1 MRRDLQVIVDSTYD
15 GMIAVD
21 KLGII
26 TLFNKAAERLTG
38 VLQKDALGK
47 KVTEVILNTR
57 LMHIL
62 ETGDFEL
69 NRKQNLGNCKIVTN
83 RMPVKDESGEII
95 GAVAVFRDITDL
107 INWESE
113 ILDLKEMQSMLEA
126 IFNATQDAIS
136 VVDQNGVNVMINP
149 AYTRLTGLTEKD
161 IIGKPARADIV
172 EGQSI
177 HLEVLET
184 MKPVKS
190 KKLKVGITKREV
202 LASAAPIMVDGEL
215 RGSVG
220 VLSDLSEIIQI
231 TQELKDAKSI
241 IRKLEARYTFDDI
254 IGNNEGM
261 EEAIEKARKASELPV
276 TVLLR
281 GESGTGKEIFA
292 HSIHNSSDRKF
303 KQFVRVNCAALT
315 ETLLE
320 SELFGYEDGAFTGAR
335 KGGKKGL
342 FEQADGGTI
351 FLDEIG
357 DISANTQVK
366 LLRVL
371 QEKEVVRVG
380 GVKPIHI
387 DVRVI
392 AATNMDLERAIEESR
407 FREDLYYRLNIFP
420 IIIPPLRER
429 KDDIKPLVINAIR
442 KFNLEYGRNVEDVD
456 EEALGVLKG
465 HPWNGN
471 VRELENVIGRCII
484 NMKLHENVIKRTHLP
499 GLYVRDIGSEKIT
512 TAPSFDNDGL
522 ERLEAV
528 LEQVEKR
535 HLTSILEKTNGN
547 KTEAARMLDISI
559 RNLYYKMKKYHLD

>member
-21 KLGII
+21 KLGVI

-429 KDDIKPLVINAIR
+429 KDDIKPLVMNAIR

-456 EEALGVLKG
+456 VEALGVLKG
-465 HPWNGN
+465 HSWNGN

-499 GLYVRDIGSEKIT
+499 GLYVRDIGGEKIMA
-512 TAPSFDNDGL
+512 APAFGNDGL

-547 KTEAARMLDISI
+547 KTEAARILDISI
-559 RNLYYKMKKYHLD
+559 RNLYYKMKKYHLE

>member
-21 KLGII
+21 KLGVI

-429 KDDIKPLVINAIR
+429 KDDIKPLVMNAIR

-456 EEALGVLKG
+456 GEALGVLKG
-465 HPWNGN
+465 HSWNGN

-499 GLYVRDIGSEKIT
+499 GLYVRDIGGEKIMA
-512 TAPSFDNDGL
+512 APAFGNDGL

-547 KTEAARMLDISI
+547 KTEAARILDISI
-559 RNLYYKMKKYHLD
+559 RNLYYKMKKYHLE